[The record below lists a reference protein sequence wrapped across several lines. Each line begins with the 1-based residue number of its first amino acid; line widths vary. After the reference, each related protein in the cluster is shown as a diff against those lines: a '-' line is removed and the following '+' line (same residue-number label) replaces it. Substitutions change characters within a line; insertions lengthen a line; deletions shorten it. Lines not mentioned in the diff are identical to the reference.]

1 VRVSIYHSHGLKNT
15 HSGERTVALNEF
27 QNLLSSGICTSFH
40 EYNPLPHSA
49 NIIRSIYGLTSSFW
63 SFSADRFVTQT
74 INSSKPDIIHFHGIF
89 PYLSIS
95 SLRRAHLSG
104 IPVVQTLH
112 NSRWTCI
119 EGSLYRNGHSCV
131 KCPSARSIL
140 PGLYHGCF
148 KGHLPSIFPFLSH
161 KLAFHN
167 RQIFHWVDKF
177 IAVSQFIKDVHVQA
191 GFPSHKIIVKP
202 NSCDV
207 PSTQPPLSN
216 RAGIVFIGRL
226 VEAKGV
232 SLLKYVISHLTYPI
246 TIVGDGPE
254 LSSLIAFC
262 SANQY
267 KHVTFTHALSHH
279 QTLSILASSV
289 LCLVPSI
296 CSESFS
302 LVAVESLSLGTP
314 VVASSLGALSSLIT
328 DSCGGMLF
336 SHEQPLELLQAINRL
351 YHNPDLASKLG
362 NSGYEYVR
370 SSYNSSLNTS
380 FLISIYSSLLDR

>member
-1 VRVSIYHSHGLKNT
+1 MRVSIFHSHGLRNG

-27 QNLLSSGICTSFH
+27 NSLLSCGISTSFH
-40 EYNPLPHSA
+40 EYNPFPNSG
-49 NIIRSIYGLTSSFW
+49 NIMRTIYGLSSSFW
-63 SFSADRFVTQT
+63 SFSADRYVNQI
-74 INSSKPDIIHFHGIF
+74 INSSRPDIIHFHGIF

-95 SLRRAHLSG
+95 SLRRASLSG
-104 IPVVQTLH
+104 IPVIQTLH

-119 EGSLYRNGHSCV
+119 EGSLYRNGPSCV
-131 KCPSARSIL
+131 KCPSSRSIL

-161 KLAFHN
+161 KLAFYN
-167 RQIFHWVDKF
+167 SQIFQWVDKF

-191 GFPSHKIIVKP
+191 GFPPHKIIVKP

-207 PSTQPPLSN
+207 PPIQPSSHN

-232 SLLKYVISHLTYPI
+232 SLLKYVISNFHYPI
-246 TIVGDGPE
+246 TIIGDGPE
-254 LSSLIAFC
+254 LPSLIDFC
-262 SANQY
+262 FFN
-267 KHVTFTHALSHH
+267 KFLHVTFTHSLSHH
-279 QTLSILASSV
+279 ETLSILSSSV

-314 VVASSLGALSSLIT
+314 VVASSLGAL
-328 DSCGGMLF
+328 
-336 SHEQPLELLQAINRL
+336 PL
-351 YHNPDLASKLG
+351 
-362 NSGYEYVR
+362 
-370 SSYNSSLNTS
+370 
-380 FLISIYSSLLDR
+380 